1 MPDEKPLSEPTD
13 RNLLLLLMEKIDG
26 QGQILGEM
34 RARLEEAHTEIR
46 DHGLRLEEA
55 RTEIRDQGARLEEAR
70 TEIRGQSVMFEEMRA
85 QNRTTIEAVH
95 ARCDAL
101 ESEMH
106 DGFAR
111 QDRRFDVLESVVRSH
126 SDQFQVVNA
135 RLDGISSD
143 VQGLKVDVQGLKGD
157 VKEVRTD
164 LRRVETKVERLES
177 RFNAFDRP

>member
-1 MPDEKPLSEPTD
+1 
-13 RNLLLLLMEKIDG
+13 MEKIDG
-26 QGQILGEM
+26 HGQILGEM
-34 RARLEEAHTEIR
+34 RTRLE
-46 DHGLRLEEA
+46 D
-55 RTEIRDQGARLEEAR
+55 AR
-70 TEIRGQSVMFEEMRA
+70 TEIRGQSVVLEDMRS

-106 DGFAR
+106 DGF
-111 QDRRFDVLESVVRSH
+111 
-126 SDQFQVVNA
+126 A

-177 RFNAFDRP
+177 RFNAFDHRP